1 MAFRWSLIV
10 FTFFIARVIMN
21 VRFAIVAAL
30 ALTASLSASGNR
42 VYAQNPNFPGY
53 LGVYVVEGNG
63 GMRITGFI
71 RNTPAEQLAMD
82 DGIFRNETIV
92 RLAGRPTRTL
102 SELKYA
108 RNTIPLD
115 QEAKMVLRTPNGGYH
130 YVWIGRSEPSVAS
143 PGPGGTYG
151 SAAPGAG
158 APDEFSEGG
167 EGQGGNQ
174 DFRPKG
180 GNPEGGSFGSPAPGS
195 APAPRGNSSSND
207 DGGDFR
213 PKKN

>member
-1 MAFRWSLIV
+1 
-10 FTFFIARVIMN
+10 MN
-21 VRFAIVAAL
+21 VRFAIAAAL
-30 ALTASLSASGNR
+30 ALTAAVSASGTR
-42 VYAQNPNFPGY
+42 VYGQNPNYPGY
-53 LGVYVVEGNG
+53 LGVYVVEGNT

-71 RNTPAEQLAMD
+71 RDTPAEQLALD
-82 DGIFRNETIV
+82 EGIFRNDTIV
-92 RLAGRPTRTL
+92 RLAGRATRSL

-115 QEAKMVLRTPNGGYH
+115 QEAKMLLRTPNGGYR
-130 YVWIGRSEPSVAS
+130 YVWIGRSEPSAAS
-143 PGPGGTYG
+143 PGPGGTFG

-158 APDEFSEGG
+158 APDQFSEGG
-167 EGQGGNQ
+167 EGKGGEA

-180 GNPEGGSFGSPAPGS
+180 GNPGGGSFGSPAPGS
-195 APAPRGNSSSND
+195 VPAPRGNPAPD